1 MSDDDNVK
9 NDVKKNTTQ
18 VLETIIEDMITTI
31 EASNVDSPTNVEKSV
46 VDTNDKKLGGS
57 FPQVSKDQATQS
69 APVEEILTL
78 KKQLKAVTIELSK
91 YKIRE
96 ELSEKEENDKKNRV
110 PDIAIIVPYRDRA
123 SQRSAFTKIMPQIL
137 KGKNYKIFFV
147 HQRDRR
153 PFNRGG
159 MKNLGFLYLKLK
171 YPNHYKNMTM
181 VFHDV
186 DIMPWEENQF
196 SYQTRVGIVN
206 HFYGFPYALG
216 GIFAIKGVDFETIN
230 GFPNIWTWGL
240 EDNIIQARCLKY
252 GIRINRR
259 EFVNIQDDN
268 KNIISLWHGWDR
280 LISPNIEPKWKN
292 DKGVDGLRMLRNVRM
307 DEETLDDNCDEIN
320 VKSFETGESLSSPF
334 VRNARMRNA
343 RNHVR
348 QNQPV
353 MVQHIKR
360 GTANHFGG
368 GRGLRRMMLRN

>member
-1 MSDDDNVK
+1 MSDDVG
-9 NDVKKNTTQ
+9 Q
-18 VLETIIEDMITTI
+18 VLETIVEETITAI
-31 EASNVDSPTNVEKSV
+31 EASEVESSTNVEENV
-46 VDTNDKKLGGS
+46 VDTNDDKFGKGPYPL
-57 FPQVSKDQATQS
+57 VSKDKSTQS
-69 APVEEILTL
+69 DPTKEILAL
-78 KKQLKAVTIELSK
+78 KQQLESVTIELDK

-96 ELSEKEENDKKNRV
+96 ELEEKEENDKKNRV
-110 PDIAIIVPYRDRA
+110 PDIAIIVPYRDRE

-137 KGKNYKIFFV
+137 KGKNYKIYFV

-159 MKNLGFLYLKLK
+159 MKNLGFLHLKLK

-186 DIMPWEENQF
+186 DVMPWSENQF
-196 SYQTRVGIVN
+196 SYQTRRGIVN

-216 GIFAIKGVDFETIN
+216 GIFAIKGIDFETIN

-252 GIRINRR
+252 KIRINRG

-280 LISPNIEPKWKN
+280 LISPNIEPKWKH
-292 DKGVDGLRMLRNVRM
+292 DKGIDGLRMLRNVRM
-307 DEETLDDNCDEIN
+307 DNDILDDNCDEIN
-320 VKSFETGESLSSPF
+320 VKAFATGEPLSSPY

-353 MVQHIKR
+353 ITQHIKR
-360 GTANHFGG
+360 GAAKHFGAG
-368 GRGLRRMMLRN
+368 QGLRGMMLRN